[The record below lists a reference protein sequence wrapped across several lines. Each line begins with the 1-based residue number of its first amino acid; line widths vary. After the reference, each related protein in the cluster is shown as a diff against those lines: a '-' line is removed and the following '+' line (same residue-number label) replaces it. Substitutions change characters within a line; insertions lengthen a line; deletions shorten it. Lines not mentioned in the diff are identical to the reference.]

1 MLDCGEGSLAQL
13 SALKVFLL
21 ITALSSMYYICMQE
35 MLLTLA
41 NLRLNYLKRNVVVKG
56 RMEFILPMTLPLSG

>member
-21 ITALSSMYYICMQE
+21 ITALSSIYYICMQE

-41 NLRLNYLKRNVVVKG
+41 NLRLNYLKRIFFAKG
-56 RMEFILPMTLPLSG
+56 NI

>member
-41 NLRLNYLKRNVVVKG
+41 NLRLNYLKRIFFAKG
-56 RMEFILPMTLPLSG
+56 NI